1 MVCKANS
8 KGFLDESCE
17 HCFAGYSVDVPQVPG
32 SKKCKPHPDTN
43 PFCLSTRMVDG
54 VMMKDQCDICEK
66 GKYLKGLTR
75 KCEQYTLTAIENCF
89 NYFGYNPDTPIPAC
103 RICGGGKA
111 PVNAVPARRVL
122 EGFGFDCT
130 KNSPVENCEYTM
142 VEIG

>member
-1 MVCKANS
+1 MVCTANS

-17 HCFAGYSVDVPQVPG
+17 HCFAGYSADVPQVPG

-89 NYFGYNPDTPIPAC
+89 NYFG
-103 RICGGGKA
+103 
-111 PVNAVPARRVL
+111 
-122 EGFGFDCT
+122 
-130 KNSPVENCEYTM
+130 
-142 VEIG
+142 